1 MCSTVNS
8 INDIECMYFSTSSL
22 TCIQHHSD
30 LLSMFYRWTSLLR
43 RLDGSVGFGRNWDD
57 FRNGFGDANGE
68 AWLGNEYMHQL
79 TNARSYKL
87 RFDLEDWD
95 GNTGYAEY
103 ASFVV
108 TSESDNYRLLLGDY
122 SGTASA
128 DASVDQVYGFLA
140 NNNSQFTT
148 YDRDNDSN
156 DALNCALDRAGHGG
170 FWYKGCTW
178 VGATI
183 AYCPSAYCTSYKMRW
198 KAFRNNVDLKTL
210 TMKIRP
216 N

>member
-1 MCSTVNS
+1 
-8 INDIECMYFSTSSL
+8 
-22 TCIQHHSD
+22 
-30 LLSMFYRWTSLLR
+30 MFYRWTSLLR
-43 RLDGSVGFGRNWDD
+43 RLDGSVDFGRNWAD

-170 FWYKGCTW
+170 FWYRGCTW

-183 AYCPSAYCTSYKMRW
+183 AYCPSPYCTSYKMRW